1 MGVRP
6 DGTMAPLE
14 EAVSQY
20 QPNKQES
27 SDSD

>member
-20 QPNKQES
+20 HTNKQDS